1 MTTPC
6 CVARSLDRCTVWIS
20 ACWNKG
26 GIVGVYMVYRGKAG
40 TRVLLRR
47 DVMWLVGMGKD
58 AGLGKMEFL
67 DDDEI

>member
-1 MTTPC
+1 
-6 CVARSLDRCTVWIS
+6 
-20 ACWNKG
+20 
-26 GIVGVYMVYRGKAG
+26 MVYRGKAG